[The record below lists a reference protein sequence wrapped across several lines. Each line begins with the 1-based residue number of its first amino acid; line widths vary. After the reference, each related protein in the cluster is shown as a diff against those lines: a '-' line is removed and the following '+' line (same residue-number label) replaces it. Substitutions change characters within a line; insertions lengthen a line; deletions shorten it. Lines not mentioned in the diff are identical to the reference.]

1 VEWNSP
7 AYKAGL
13 SPQDVIKE
21 INGEKASA
29 ELLNNK
35 LSTGNPGDKIIITAA
50 HRDITNNVEVVLSKK
65 SVKSFDIKPL
75 PDPTPEQAAILAGW
89 LK

>member
-1 VEWNSP
+1 
-7 AYKAGL
+7 
-13 SPQDVIKE
+13 
-21 INGEKASA
+21 
-29 ELLNNK
+29 
-35 LSTGNPGDKIIITAA
+35 
-50 HRDITNNVEVVLSKK
+50 VLSKK